1 MATKEVYYTIEAFA
15 ESLVVTASPESKSNA
30 ASLGD
35 IEVKT
40 NHVWNY
46 FGTRGGFIPLTNGS
60 VYNQQ
65 LVVYV
70 IRVWEKGSDGSVS
83 LSNSQGV
90 KISFDNGS
98 TLKTW
103 ATAQK
108 DFCAIS
114 GIQTVHGQSNAWKLD
129 REPATSS
136 IIETGVRHA
145 YFAGDA
151 FYLFAQPIA
160 GKTGSIGVPPVRV
173 TLTANSY
180 LNTSGTN
187 YTVPESALKKAP
199 AAVTFSA
206 GKGNS
211 TQMPKEVSALE
222 AYSGGYAQFSPCDG
236 LWYVLSVKEQ
246 VTISAA
252 PAISNDA
259 WLKNRY
265 KVIVQA
271 YDEQGN
277 LKLSLNTYEANA
289 KKIGGLDAN
298 GRANILPDEKSPGI
312 IKGKQDIQTKA
323 KCLDDPNR
331 NNGNGNGNGDG
342 GGTPIP
348 YDPKEPKENP
358 PNHFFTRDIPYMKKQ
373 MQRLGVTDGGSGLA
387 LEYAGKDLTGATNNL
402 GYFYQDSQSAETQ
415 NNDGKLRFHFN
426 YNPTS
431 ISYQT
436 QSNTSIDWTLGN
448 ADTANVLGG
457 NTAVSFTLYLNR
469 IADMTEV
476 RRAVTSGSTRNYPR
490 PLTAKEIQGLLTR
503 GTEYDLEFLYR
514 IVNGNP
520 EPADNFDPKYQN
532 PEGLLAGT
540 KGGISS
546 DFGYITGIPFWIRFH
561 DNLRYKVSLNSLQ
574 VDHVLFTEDMIP
586 MLTTVAVAATRIP
599 AFGKIDDAIEQ
610 KFKDSTATI
619 RKTTT
624 SGLATKP

>member
-15 ESLVVTASPESKSNA
+15 ESLVVTTSPESKSNA

-35 IEVKT
+35 VEVST

-70 IRVWEKGSDGSVS
+70 IRVWEKNSDGSKS
-83 LSNSQGV
+83 LTGDQGV
-90 KISFDNGS
+90 KVSFDNGS

-103 ATAQK
+103 ATAQNK
-108 DFCAIS
+108 FCNIT
-114 GIQTVHGQSNAWKLD
+114 GIQTIHGQANEFGLSV
-129 REPATSS
+129 EPATSS
-136 IIETGVRHA
+136 IVQTGVRHA

-151 FYLFAQPIA
+151 FYLFANPIK
-160 GKTGSIGVPPVRV
+160 GQTGSIGIPPVRI
-173 TLTANSY
+173 TLKKGSY
-180 LNTSGTN
+180 LNDSNTDA
-187 YTVPESALKKAP
+187 VVDESALKKAP
-199 AAVTFSA
+199 LAVTFSA

-211 TQMPKEVSALE
+211 TQMPKEVSALH
-222 AYSGGYAQFSPCDG
+222 AYSSGYAQFSPCDG

-246 VTISAA
+246 TTIV
-252 PAISNDA
+252 PAGSTDA

-271 YDEQGN
+271 YDEHGN
-277 LKLSLNTYEANA
+277 LKVSLTPTYEANA
-289 KKIGGLDAN
+289 KKIGGVDQN
-298 GRANILPDEKSPGI
+298 GRANILPDEKSPGLKTA
-312 IKGKQDIQTKA
+312 KGIIQTKA
-323 KCLDDPNR
+323 KCLDDPDR
-331 NNGNGNGNGDG
+331 ITDPNGNGNGDG
-342 GGTPIP
+342 ATTIP

-358 PNHFFTRDIPYMKKQ
+358 PNHYFTRDIPYMKKQ
-373 MQRLGVTDGGSGLA
+373 MQRIGVTDGGIGLA
-387 LEYAGKDLTGATNNL
+387 VDQLTGSTNNL
-402 GYFYQDSQSAETQ
+402 GYFYQDTQSAETQ

-426 YNPTS
+426 YNPTT
-431 ISYQT
+431 ISYTT

-490 PLTAKEIQGLLTR
+490 PLTSKEIQGLLTR

-520 EPADNFDPKYQN
+520 EPADNVDPKSQN

-546 DFGYITGIPFWIRFH
+546 DFGYVTGIPFWIRFH
-561 DNLRYKVSLNSLQ
+561 DNLRYKVSLNSIQ
-574 VDHVLFTEDMIP
+574 VNHVLFTEDMIP
-586 MLTTVAVAATRIP
+586 MLTTVDIAVTRIP